1 MPSPPSF
8 NEMFRLITLGTAR
21 RTPPPELLEWLDGIG
36 AVDPTA
42 DHAEQ
47 CLMALGIT
55 ERMQR
60 LVPVQ
65 LDVESLPAT
74 AQSPAE
80 ERPAPS
86 PRLARGL
93 ELVLDGTYPELLD
106 EAVGIVVDRQTY
118 VPHPLLPLL
127 LPLAV
132 SALESDREQALRI
145 VDAGGE
151 RGRWLAAQHPDW
163 AVLTPAFDFERAWKR
178 TDQPGQQA
186 NVLKAWRHREP
197 QAAREALAAVW
208 DGQSPRNQEMLLEGL
223 RPQVSSADYPFL
235 LAALGP
241 NRKGVRR
248 VASEMLLLAGEPT
261 ATKAFREIAGSAL
274 GADGT
279 LAPLPADP
287 EVRESLKAYGGIKA
301 PETLGQR
308 LLEMLPPGNWEE
320 LTGMPRERFWLR
332 LPPLELRAA
341 GRALLAF
348 RDTEGTV
355 AFVGFL
361 LREEPKGFPLDLA
374 GELVRQL
381 PPQSFDRIFEQF
393 LAQEKDALRLRGYA
407 RYLALQRKRHWSERL
422 SKAMVTR
429 LLDDLHRRELDYA
442 TQRDLALH
450 WKQSIPL
457 LHPELFPWL
466 RQQLHTA
473 TERYDAF
480 GKLATRMLQ
489 VTSFRSQLR
498 QA

>member
-1 MPSPPSF
+1 MPSPPNF
-8 NEMFRLITLGTAR
+8 TEMLRLVTLGTAR

-60 LVPVQ
+60 LVPTL
-65 LDVESLPAT
+65 LDAETLPPT
-74 AQSPAE
+74 AQAPPE
-80 ERPAPS
+80 QRQAPS

-106 EAVGIVVDRQTY
+106 EAMEVVLDQNTY
-118 VPHPLLPLL
+118 VPHPLLPPLL
-127 LPLAV
+127 ALAV
-132 SALESDREQALRI
+132 ATLDSDRDQALRI
-145 VDAGGE
+145 LEAGGA
-151 RGRWLAAQHPDW
+151 RGRWLAAQHPEW
-163 AVLTPAFDFERAWKR
+163 SVLTATFDFARAWKR
-178 TDQPGQQA
+178 ADQPGQQVA
-186 NVLKAWRHREP
+186 VLQAWRHRDPE
-197 QAAREALAAVW
+197 AAREALAAVW
-208 DGQSPRNQEMLLEGL
+208 EGQSPRNQEMLLEGL
-223 RPQVSSADYPFL
+223 RPQLSSADHPFL
-235 LAALGP
+235 LAALEP

-248 VASEMLLLAGEPT
+248 VASELLLLAGEPT
-261 ATKAFREIAGSAL
+261 ATRAFREIARSAL

-287 EVRESLKAYGGIKA
+287 DVRDTLKAYGGLKA

-308 LLEMLPPGNWEE
+308 LLEMLPSTEWNA
-320 LTGMPRERFWLR
+320 LTGMPLARFWLR
-332 LPPLELRAA
+332 LPPLELRGA
-341 GRALLAF
+341 GRALLAY
-348 RDTEGTV
+348 DDAEGTV
-355 AFVGFL
+355 AFVEFL
-361 LREEPKGFPLDLA
+361 LCEEPKGFPLELA
-374 GELVRQL
+374 GELVRKL
-381 PPQSFDRIFEQF
+381 PAETFDLLFDRF
-393 LAQEKDALRLRGYA
+393 LDREKDALRLRGYA

-457 LHPELFPWL
+457 LHPDLFPWL

-473 TERYDAF
+473 TERYDVF